1 MRRINRC
8 LNKQLAELCHRAVQL
23 DELNLKVNQYLPET
37 LRAHC
42 HVGSFSK
49 GCLLLV
55 VDKPD
60 WATELRYCLPDL
72 RDQLRKKAGVYQ
84 LVSIKIQIAE
94 DQIGLAKESLKQT
107 KIPALSVAAR
117 DACRNAGELCTYEP
131 LKDVLLHL
139 ANNTK

>member
-8 LNKQLAELCHRAVQL
+8 LNRQLAELCQRAVQT
-23 DELNLKVNQYLPET
+23 DELNLKVSEYLPDN

-72 RDQLRKKAGVYQ
+72 RDALRQKGEVYQ
-84 LVSIKIQIAE
+84 LVSIKIQIA
-94 DQIGLAKESLKQT
+94 DQTAKPESKKTRQSVA
-107 KIPALSVAAR
+107 PVLSDAAR
-117 DACRNAGELCTYEP
+117 DACRNAGELCSYGP

-139 ANNTK
+139 ADSK